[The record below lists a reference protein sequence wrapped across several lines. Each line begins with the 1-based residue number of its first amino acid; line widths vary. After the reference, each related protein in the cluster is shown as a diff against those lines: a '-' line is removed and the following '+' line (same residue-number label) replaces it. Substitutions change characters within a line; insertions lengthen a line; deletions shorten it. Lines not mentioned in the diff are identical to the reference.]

1 MDNSGRP
8 DRETASVAIAHENA
22 GSWAPQ
28 AADASRRSAADPIE
42 AERSIDSIESAPSQ
56 PRSIFRPMIF
66 RTSAERPTKR
76 GAEPGLPS
84 ATGKGLPDHRRK
96 TMSGLHGEPR
106 PETYPSSVEGPDA
119 AAFLDPE
126 AAVMMRNGIT
136 RTPASRYHVDG
147 YHYTS
152 LADALDQVRRGES
165 ARESGS

>member
-8 DRETASVAIAHENA
+8 DREPASVAIVQENA
-22 GSWAPQ
+22 GSWALP
-28 AADASRRSAADPIE
+28 AADATRSSDADPIE
-42 AERSIDSIESAPSQ
+42 AGRSMDSIEPAPSQ

-66 RTSAERPTKR
+66 RTSAARPSKR
-76 GAEPGLPS
+76 GAESGLPS
-84 ATGKGLPDHRRK
+84 GTGKGLPEHGRK
-96 TMSGLHGEPR
+96 TMSGPDGEER
-106 PETYPSSVEGPDA
+106 PETYPSSGERPDT

-152 LADALDQVRRGES
+152 LGDALDQVRRGAS
-165 ARESGS
+165 ARERGS